1 MNVTRGSKLINDK
14 HERNYDTRS
23 LRFHLSME
31 LSVKRSGGKQ
41 EASSRMWQKRTSWRR
56 HSNSRERNWHSRLNG
71 NRRWF
76 VRQNSFSGF
85 ARRSFSRQLQGE
97 KGRPLF
103 VDLPTRFYFL
113 NALLYSLFLAFTLI
127 SLPVP
132 RLLDIWTHTKNATS
146 VAREKGL
153 GNRLQDSLPSLNER
167 ETLHT
172 AQRVGFFVLFSGL
185 CVLLVLSLS
194 LFLSRSCYPSRLF
207 PSFGERVLL
216 VWDGRS

>member
-76 VRQNSFSGF
+76 VRQNSFSGSPGGIF
-85 ARRSFSRQLQGE
+85 QGSCRARRDAPCSSIFQLASTFWTLSYTRSFL
-97 KGRPLF
+97 
-103 VDLPTRFYFL
+103 
-113 NALLYSLFLAFTLI
+113 
-127 SLPVP
+127 
-132 RLLDIWTHTKNATS
+132 
-146 VAREKGL
+146 
-153 GNRLQDSLPSLNER
+153 
-167 ETLHT
+167 
-172 AQRVGFFVLFSGL
+172 
-185 CVLLVLSLS
+185 LSLS
-194 LFLSRSCYPSRLF
+194 SLCPFRDYSTYERTRRTPPPSHAKRASGIVFKIRF
-207 PSFGERVLL
+207 PR
-216 VWDGRS
+216 